1 MPTLAGNPGL
11 VFRGYRIHRDSTG
24 GRQVFAVYSGPQ
36 AAIIS
41 ASFLLDASNTPYNID
56 GIGPRWEL
64 EHRLTDVFGE
74 TPSEAVTRVERLRY
88 NKLSKPLI
96 NHPSLAELQRD
107 TKELVRRIHTHTE
120 ELDWNGQIVPR
131 IQLENPDNALVIL
144 AFLDLLFKGQDDF
157 IVREASVIVTETSI
171 YNHPWSINVQNVGH
185 VFTTAQMRSDA
196 ELISSWAA
204 NLPQDGPDPSGY
216 QYGWVKESPEIETA
230 ASDRSQLIRE
240 YNYGLWNSI
249 LYPPAS

>member
-1 MPTLAGNPGL
+1 MQLAGNPGL

-41 ASFLLDASNTPYNID
+41 ASFLLDSSNTPYNID

-74 TPSEAVTRVERLRY
+74 TPPEATTRVERLRY
-88 NKLSKPLI
+88 NKISKSLI
-96 NHPSLAELQRD
+96 NHPFMAGLSVEAKDTILRMADHSIEEDLDGMTGLTAEERAIAEL
-107 TKELVRRIHTHTE
+107 LVKGEDHF
-120 ELDWNGQIVPR
+120 
-131 IQLENPDNALVIL
+131 QLWQPT
-144 AFLDLLFKGQDDF
+144 
-157 IVREASVIVTETSI
+157 VIVTETSI
-171 YNHPWSINVQNVGH
+171 YNHPWTIGFANMGR

-196 ELISSWAA
+196 ALISAWQS

-216 QYGWVKESPEIETA
+216 QFGWVKSSPEIETA
-230 ASDRSQLIRE
+230 APDRSQLVVE
-240 YNYGLWNSI
+240 YEYGLWNSI